1 MRTKLPVLSDIL
13 TPDANNFGAIRLAM
27 ALAVLVSH
35 SYWLA
40 TGQPSLEPLHTW
52 THHSLGEHAVQVFFF
67 LSGVVVTQSLF
78 KSKSV
83 VDFAAARAFRIFPA
97 LIACVLLT
105 AFVLGPLATTG
116 SVKAYFADKGV
127 ITYIAKTLSLSTGA
141 APLPG
146 VFTNVPVPNLVNLS
160 LWTLKY
166 EVLCYTLLALFGLA
180 CLRLPKLQP
189 AFTAALA
196 LIVAL
201 IFVGAPKPISGYTMT
216 DNIRYFVLFFGMGT
230 LAFMLR
236 RQLVLYW
243 PLLPLLGIGF
253 VLAIGTRFAELTS
266 ALFLGYGT
274 LLVAAL
280 KLPRLRWFTNDQ
292 DYSYAVYILACPIQ
306 QALLSARPGIGPIE
320 LTLVTLG
327 LVLPMAVF
335 SWTHIERPA
344 MHLRRP
350 VVAWIGRRAETLRH
364 MLNLSAIKPHR
375 ATKLVAV
382 DVAKGAAKSP
392 PAPVAAATPI
402 ATAFRKCQATLT
414 WPASKTADGP
424 VTVATAPPALR
435 AQPEARTVANRFRQR
450 PAPKTDPLPGL
461 FETRRDR
468 AVLRRFTGSGS
479 NLQVP

>member
-1 MRTKLPVLSDIL
+1 MGHHMRAKIPVLNDIL
-13 TPDANNFGAIRLAM
+13 TPDANNFAAIRLAM

-35 SYWLA
+35 SFWLA
-40 TGQPSLEPLHTW
+40 TGQPALEPLHQW

-67 LSGVVVTQSLF
+67 LSGVVVAQSLF
-78 KSKSV
+78 KSKSL

-105 AFVLGPLATTG
+105 ALVLGPLVTSG
-116 SVKAYFADKGV
+116 SLAAYFADKGV
-127 ITYIAKTLSLSTGA
+127 LAYIAKTISLSTGS

-146 VFTNVPVPNLVNLS
+146 VFTDVPVPQLVNLS

-166 EVLCYTLLALFGLA
+166 EVLCYVLLGVFGLA
-180 CLRLPKLQP
+180 CLRLPKLQT
-189 AFTAALA
+189 AFIVLLA
-196 LIVAL
+196 LVVAL

-216 DNIRYFVLFFGMGT
+216 DNIRYFALFFGTGT

-236 RQLVLYW
+236 DRLILYW
-243 PLLPLLGIGF
+243 PLLPLLFVGF

-280 KLPRLRWFTNDQ
+280 RLPRLRWFTNQQ

-306 QALLSARPGIGPIE
+306 QALLSARPGVGPLE

-344 MHLRRP
+344 MRLRRP
-350 VVAWIGRRAETLRH
+350 VVTWIAERTQGIAQTLQWPAPKTRRA
-364 MLNLSAIKPHR
+364 A
-375 ATKLVAV
+375 KLVAA
-382 DVAKGAAKSP
+382 DAADPVPKADP
-392 PAPVAAATPI
+392 VPA
-402 ATAFRKCQATLT
+402 RKARLT
-414 WPASKTADGP
+414 WPAQSPAPAAAAKP
-424 VTVATAPPALR
+424 TAPAGTPADT
-435 AQPEARTVANRFRQR
+435 APRTTSRFRQR
-450 PAPKTDPLPGL
+450 PAPKPDTMQGL
-461 FETRRDR
+461 FETRRDK
-468 AVLRRFTGSGS
+468 AVLRRFAIQPSG
-479 NLQVP
+479 LQVP